1 MIQWFLSDDT
11 PRSRVL
17 AALLLVLLGFLL
29 LAPYL
34 SGGARVLNTAV
45 TIAVFTVL
53 AASFDLLIGY
63 CGIVSFAH
71 AMFYGIGAYGV
82 AIAATRLGAG
92 WHSLLLGALAGVVVA
107 GVVAVFVAL
116 VSLRVKAIFYTM
128 TTLAVASAFGA
139 LVLRMTQLTGGDD
152 GLTFGVPQAL
162 SPSAQHLGGW
172 LSGTQLTYYIIIGT
186 ALGLFLGMLR
196 LVNSRFGTVLKAIR
210 ENEFR
215 AEALGYSTL
224 RYRLVV
230 NIVAAMLAAAAG
242 ALMALWLRYVGPQ
255 TTVGF
260 NVMLNVLLMCVIGG
274 LGTLYGAAIGVVVF
288 VVGENYLQLF
298 LAKLHPFV
306 ADIPI
311 LADLVSPER
320 WLLIFGTV
328 FVLAV
333 YFFPTG
339 VVGRLRA
346 WAKMAVAKA

>member
-1 MIQWFLSDDT
+1 MIRWILSEDL
-11 PRSRVL
+11 PRSRIL
-17 AALLLVLLGFLL
+17 AGLLVVLMAFLL

-45 TIAVFTVL
+45 TIAVFTLL

-71 AMFYGIGAYGV
+71 AMFYGIGAYGL
-82 AIAATRLGAG
+82 AIASTRMGAG
-92 WHSLLLGALAGVVVA
+92 WDAVLTGGVLGILVA
-107 GVVAVFVAL
+107 GVVAVLVAL
-116 VSLRVKAIFYTM
+116 ISLRVKAIFYTM

-139 LVLRMTQLTGGDD
+139 LVLRMTALTGGDD
-152 GLTFGVPQAL
+152 GLTFALPEGL
-162 SPSAQHLGGW
+162 SPARSYLGGA
-172 LSGTQLTYYIIIGT
+172 LDGTTVTYYLIIFI
-186 ALGLFLGMLR
+186 AVGLFLALLR

-224 RYRLVV
+224 RYRLAA
-230 NIVAAMLAAAAG
+230 NMIAAMMAAAAG
-242 ALMALWLRYVGPQ
+242 VLMALWLRYVGPQ
-255 TTVGF
+255 TTVSF
-260 NVMLNVLLMCVIGG
+260 NVVLNVLLMCVIGG

-288 VVGENYLQLF
+288 VVGENYLQLL
-298 LAKLHPFV
+298 LAKLHPAV
-306 ADIPI
+306 EGLPI
-311 LADLVSPER
+311 LGDLITPER

-339 VVGRLRA
+339 VVGRLREIRL
-346 WAKMAVAKA
+346 AKEQTR